1 MLNSHLFENFLTAAI
16 FALYLIGWRWFA
28 YFASVLRSR
37 LGEPQEEKFLTC
49 QKDASRLCKL
59 AQRQNLLHHQL
70 QQNKFCNIGPRL
82 AYLTDQAE
90 RAQKQYEMEVMKSG
104 DMMKVV
110 QELRGKISNF
120 GREKSA
126 VESENR
132 HSKESVESLRKNLK
146 EMEEKLIS
154 LKSQHA
160 VVEDENRALH
170 EQVII
175 VLMSV
180 AYFVVV

>member
-1 MLNSHLFENFLTAAI
+1 M
-16 FALYLIGWRWFA
+16 
-28 YFASVLRSR
+28 
-37 LGEPQEEKFLTC
+37 
-49 QKDASRLCKL
+49 
-59 AQRQNLLHHQL
+59 
-70 QQNKFCNIGPRL
+70 

-126 VESENR
+126 VESENL